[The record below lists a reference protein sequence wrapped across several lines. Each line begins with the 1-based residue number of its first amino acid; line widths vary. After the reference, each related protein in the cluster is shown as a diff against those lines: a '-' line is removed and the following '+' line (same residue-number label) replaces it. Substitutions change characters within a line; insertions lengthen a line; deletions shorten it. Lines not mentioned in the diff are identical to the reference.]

1 MTSAPP
7 GSSVA
12 RRGTV
17 ARRAWI
23 AWVAVCLIWGTT
35 YLAIKIALETIPPFL
50 MGGLRYTAAGLGL
63 AAIIAIRGRA
73 LPAVSTWPRLAVL
86 GFFMIGFG
94 NGGVVVGSQWL
105 PSGLTAVLIA
115 TSPFWMVSVEAMVSG
130 GQQLHVRQWAG
141 LTVGFLGILV
151 LVWPDLSSGG
161 EAMRGMLWGVLA
173 VQLACAGWAVGS
185 TYTRRHVM
193 PSDVLGA
200 AAMQMLFGGVFMLIA
215 GSVHGEW
222 GRLAFSPR
230 TSWAFAYLTLAGSI
244 IAFAAYSYA
253 LRHLDVA
260 VVSLYTYINPVIAV
274 ALGAV
279 VLGEPLGWRTFAAAG
294 LIAVGVVVVG
304 PGDRK

>member
-1 MTSAPP
+1 M
-7 GSSVA
+7 
-12 RRGTV
+12 
-17 ARRAWI
+17 RRAWI
-23 AWVAVCLIWGTT
+23 AWIAVCVIWGTT

-50 MGGLRYTAAGLGL
+50 MGGLRYAAAGIGL
-63 AAIIAIRGRA
+63 AALIVMRGRA
-73 LPAVSTWPRLAVL
+73 LPVMSTWPRLAVL

-94 NGGVVVGSQWL
+94 NGGVVIGSQWL

-130 GQQLHVRQWAG
+130 GQQLHLRQWAG
-141 LTVGFLGILV
+141 LAVGFLGILV

-161 EAMRGMLWGVLA
+161 AAMRGMLWGVLA

-215 GSVHGEW
+215 GTLHGEW
-222 GRLAFSPR
+222 VRLAFSPR
-230 TSWAFAYLTLAGSI
+230 TAWAFTYLTLAGSI

-253 LRHLDVA
+253 LRHMDVA

-274 ALGAV
+274 ALGAL
-279 VLGEPLGWRTFAAAG
+279 VLGETLGWRTFVAAG
-294 LIAVGVVVVG
+294 LIALGVVVVG
-304 PGDRK
+304 PGDRKD